1 MAQVHS
7 TRRNRLN
14 PKRRRALKA
23 KKYQEWVTLANSDWP
38 QEHFASHHCPDCHL
52 QYEGEFHW
60 GCTPYPTLN
69 NETCTICATY
79 PTYPIDAYP
88 LTVIAASPYLSPL
101 NVVVKEVRD
110 FYLNFNYLPPF
121 KKIIFNFL
129 VFLIAVVLAR
139 KV

>member
-23 KKYQEWVTLANSDWP
+23 KQYKEWVTLANSDWP
-38 QEHFASHHCPDCHL
+38 LEHFQNNHCDTCHL

-60 GCTPYPTLN
+60 GCVTYPALN
-69 NETCTICATY
+69 KETCTICSPY
-79 PTYPIDAYP
+79 PSYPIDSYP
-88 LTVIAASPYLSPL
+88 LTVVAFSPILSPINYL
-101 NVVVKEVRD
+101 FKEVRD
-110 FYLNFNYLPPF
+110 FYLNFNYLSPA
-121 KKIIFNFL
+121 KKILFNFL
-129 VFLIAVVLAR
+129 VFFIALVLAR